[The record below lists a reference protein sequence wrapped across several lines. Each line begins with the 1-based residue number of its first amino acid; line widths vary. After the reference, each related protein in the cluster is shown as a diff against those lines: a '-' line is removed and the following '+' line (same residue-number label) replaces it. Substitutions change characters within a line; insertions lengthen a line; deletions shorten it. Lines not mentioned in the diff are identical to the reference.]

1 MFTVKLRCVFFLVAT
16 GLQAGLCQNIPYV
29 HCAGDN
35 PTLSCRLPD
44 GQIADNFDEIE
55 IYKQVGNGG
64 VTTAELMA
72 TKMTGDMSPTIESPF
87 DDTDKFNIAIDLNR
101 KSATIQIISVDNSDD
116 ALYWCVFHGGAVQD
130 TSVNDELV
138 LIVLQEVG
146 NSITLENEGTS
157 DTTTTDAG
165 ESTNLLSDNNAQFRC
180 VVMDG
185 EKEATIEW
193 FRNGMLITDGADFDI
208 STSYVGDNTVPSIDT
223 TSSLTFSPANANQND
238 VITCRAS
245 VCDEALGLSNDR
257 SFTLNIFNPG
267 SATLTNTETSPV
279 DSIVISTLNGA
290 EQKTTNVIFDSSTT
304 FSCVVEN
311 DNPDAVIQWYIND
324 VQQVATGTTTGGTTL
339 DITPTMSNQGDV
351 IRCQTI
357 QRDGSNTLIGERN
370 LSFTLDVFDSGT
382 ISVTKTQPAPDQTT
396 RGTGTTTSV
405 SPGES
410 ATFICEITN
419 ANPEVAI
426 TWYCNGVQVDSTAAG
441 IDITSTSS
449 PSTLEFTPDTND
461 HDKTVVCR
469 STQTRPGFDPDT
481 QEAGF
486 VLNVLDLPDTMRI
499 FVKKPSETAYK
510 EYEDNDNV
518 VINPGLTD
526 VRCETTNS
534 NPVVTMS
541 WTIGGA
547 SASEHSSSGGTPNTV
562 NGNTFFDYDS
572 YILDR
577 DIQTCVQ
584 VVCAASN
591 AAIVQLG
598 QQATYTRTVNIQVR
612 QPPEIPTI
620 TLNTGSGGTIV
631 GSASDDPIMLIENNE
646 YVFNCEAS
654 DADPEADIQWTLY
667 DNNGQVIVGGGE
679 IDQGNEDDA
688 DCNLENNVKSYT
700 LEASFVQHE
709 SLHGGYLECKALN
722 EYYND
727 ENSGS
732 TTTRRNFRVGRGPN
746 PDLGEEVV
754 LRYRQGMTDPYTDIA
769 HDDIVYVNRGTQYE
783 FQCEVFNVL
792 PTTESIP
799 SVDATDLFFYYD
811 NNFSPGV
818 QMNNE
823 PAVPSQSV
831 PTLYDLTDEY
841 RIVPTITDTCPTE
854 IRCIVIYDVTNSS
867 PDMPTLSDTPYVS
880 AQLIQN
886 DTPPT
891 SVVITP
897 PVFSDPLMRGSLS
910 NDGGVKVLQLYEG
923 DVYTLQCGVQGAD
936 PSVDITWTIDDCSG
950 GSSILLRR
958 RAFSETNADCT
969 LQDDTDTWDNYV
981 PNHFS
986 QDEQC
991 LRCTA
996 GDVSEACRLDIIPIS
1011 TLCEPDRVIIWEY
1024 AKDGVT
1030 VPVYYD
1036 QDSDRIIKA
1045 NANEVRTLN
1054 CTSYEAAPITYNAWT
1069 TPDGRPLPDTF
1080 ISSDCAYVYD
1090 ESKRTTQ
1097 FNVTKYDTTK
1107 CVHLL
1112 LDYSWHLSMIQCSAT
1127 NIANLEGVDSLPVT
1141 IYICVPCHVNLA
1153 IVAPNYLGYRYDV
1166 NNGSVISLD
1175 ASGDTKTLSCINRGA
1190 RGQEYD
1196 DTPNLEFFIKEDG
1209 SDSFVKLTSD
1219 DGVEFIESKILYVE
1233 DDAEFGQAKY
1243 QGLWEVRVDV
1253 TLSAQGSYDLDGAT
1267 LACVCRNRVY
1277 QGDSEARY
1285 EVKLSVSDT
1294 PLRDENLVMVQGYP
1308 DMIRNVANTD
1318 IILVNYGPF
1327 LRQKRQTN
1335 ARETL
1340 EVTCIA
1346 RGTRPAVDI
1355 IWRIAGELISE
1366 DYINVVIE
1374 DSILNVGA
1382 FQLQD
1387 TISTFTVFP
1396 VPRSYHYQNVTCEV
1410 ASRSDLLV
1418 RSARLIVLTPPD
1430 TPLQLTGNNVIE
1442 EEGQLVTLEC
1452 RAEHGYPEGVFQWRS
1467 GSVILREEQIQSESS
1482 LLPNYRYDQ
1491 ISTYSFSANRELNG
1505 RNITCAY
1512 LQHYEEYDFISE
1524 TTATIR
1530 ISLAYCPASSAQVS
1544 GCPTSPIQS
1553 GQTVSFTCESG
1564 IANPES
1570 DLAWFI
1576 NGVEQTPT
1584 NYEQQTTR
1592 EVNYGYITTRPL
1604 TLDLKDSD
1612 DGLQVHCCHK
1622 TAIGGTPC
1630 DTRCS
1635 DVCTIDVLIEQPPP
1649 SGLICRWVRVRV
1661 TLENING
1668 NSALWT
1674 AAYEDSSSSEY
1685 QQLTSYLLDI
1695 FQTVY
1700 SPLTDYRSSVVP
1712 TIYRSPEG
1720 LIGVI
1725 IGLEFDSPI
1734 GTDVDTIHST
1744 LIDTLDANGVIQIAA
1759 NTGYAFD
1766 IIPSS
1771 VGEEC
1776 VCPTNYCVRGPSCT
1790 PSETDYTS
1798 SCQCPADY
1806 APPRCK
1812 DPRPS
1817 PEVTTR
1823 FPPSRGI
1830 THGCVVFVLEEID
1843 DLPAVWNPA
1852 YDDPS
1857 SEAAQELTNGLETV
1871 LTDVFE
1877 RSFSCLRRVIVA
1889 DLYHQYS
1896 RGIGVIVRLE
1906 FIPDCGNSVVAIR
1919 NVYIQSIDFDGK
1931 IDGSIYEFDTDLSNV
1946 GVTEVCGPFFL
1957 CANGGVCEP
1966 SLYECSSSCRC
1977 PSPYTGTYC
1986 EDTVRTPS
1994 PPRPTRKIPESKPT
2008 GLTTTELILIIV
2020 FSILGVALLL
2030 GLLICCCCFYC
2041 CPLGAVTRRRY
2052 IYTEEENV
2060 NALSVRLRRT
2070 TGHGKVE
2077 GALQ

>member
-1 MFTVKLRCVFFLVAT
+1 MFTVKLWCVFFLVAT

-29 HCAGDN
+29 HCVGDN
-35 PTLSCRLPD
+35 PTLSCRLPAA
-44 GQIADNFDEIE
+44 QNADNFDEIE
-55 IYKQVGNGG
+55 IYKQVSGG
-64 VTTAELMA
+64 DVTTAQLMA
-72 TKMTGDMSPTIESPF
+72 TKMTGDMNPTIVSPF
-87 DDTDKFNIAIDLNR
+87 DDTNKFNIAIDLNR
-101 KSATIQIISVDNSDD
+101 KSATIAIISVDNSDD
-116 ALYWCVFHGGAVQD
+116 ALYWCVFQGGAVQD

-146 NSITLENEGTS
+146 NSITLKNEETG

-165 ESTNLLSDNNAQFRC
+165 ESTNLLSDDNNAQFTC

-185 EKEATIEW
+185 EKQATIEW
-193 FRNGMLITDGADFDI
+193 LRNGVPITDGADFDI
-208 STSYVGDNTVPSIDT
+208 STSSDGDIAVPSFET
-223 TSSLTFSPANANQND
+223 TSTLTFSPTNANQND
-238 VITCRAS
+238 VITCQAS
-245 VCDEALGLSNDR
+245 VCNLALSNDR
-257 SFTLNIFNPG
+257 SFTLNIFDRG
-267 SATLTNTETSPV
+267 TISLTNTQP
-279 DSIVISTLNGA
+279 
-290 EQKTTNVIFDSSTT
+290 
-304 FSCVVEN
+304 
-311 DNPDAVIQWYIND
+311 NPDDTTGV
-324 VQQVATGTTTGGTTL
+324 TGTTT
-339 DITPTMSNQGDV
+339 N
-351 IRCQTI
+351 
-357 QRDGSNTLIGERN
+357 
-370 LSFTLDVFDSGT
+370 
-382 ISVTKTQPAPDQTT
+382 
-396 RGTGTTTSV
+396 V

-410 ATFICEITN
+410 ATFTCEVTD
-419 ANPEVAI
+419 ANPQVAI
-426 TWYCNGVQVDSTAAG
+426 TWYCNGVQVFDSTAG
-441 IDITSTSS
+441 IDITGTTT
-449 PSTLEFTPDTND
+449 PSTLVFTPDTND
-461 HDKTVVCR
+461 DDKTVVCR
-469 STQTRPGFDPDT
+469 STQTRPGFPSDT

-486 VLNVLDLPDTMRI
+486 VLDVLDKGTISLTNTQPNPDDTTSVTGATTNVSPGESATFTCEVTDANPQVAITWYCNGVQVFDSTAGIDITGTTTPSTLVFTPDTNDDDKTVVCRSTQTRPGFPSDTQEAGFVLDVLDKGTISLTNTQPEPDETTSVTGTTTTVSAGESATFTCEVTDANPQVAITWYCNGVQVFDSTVGIDITGTTTPSTLVFTPDTNDDDKTVVCRSTQTRPGFPSDTQEAGFVLDVLDKGTISLTNTQPNPDETTSVTGTTTTVSPGESATFTCEVTDANPQAAITWYCNGVQVFDSTAGIDITGTTTSSTLVFTPDTNDDDKTVVCRSTQTRPGFPSDTQEAGFVLDVLDLPDTMRI
-499 FVKKPSETAYK
+499 YVKKPSETAYMA
-510 EYEDNDNV
+510 YADNANV

-526 VRCETTNS
+526 FRCETTNS

-547 SASEHSSSGGTPNTV
+547 SVSEHSSSDGNENTV
-562 NGNTFFDYDS
+562 NGNTGFDYDS

-598 QQATYTRTVNIQVR
+598 QQATYTRTVNIQVTR
-612 QPPEIPTI
+612 TSPT
-620 TLNTGSGGTIV
+620 N
-631 GSASDDPIMLIENNE
+631 
-646 YVFNCEAS
+646 
-654 DADPEADIQWTLY
+654 
-667 DNNGQVIVGGGE
+667 
-679 IDQGNEDDA
+679 
-688 DCNLENNVKSYT
+688 
-700 LEASFVQHE
+700 
-709 SLHGGYLECKALN
+709 
-722 EYYND
+722 
-727 ENSGS
+727 
-732 TTTRRNFRVGRGPN
+732 
-746 PDLGEEVV
+746 
-754 LRYRQGMTDPYTDIA
+754 
-769 HDDIVYVNRGTQYE
+769 
-783 FQCEVFNVL
+783 
-792 PTTESIP
+792 
-799 SVDATDLFFYYD
+799 
-811 NNFSPGV
+811 
-818 QMNNE
+818 
-823 PAVPSQSV
+823 
-831 PTLYDLTDEY
+831 
-841 RIVPTITDTCPTE
+841 
-854 IRCIVIYDVTNSS
+854 
-867 PDMPTLSDTPYVS
+867 
-880 AQLIQN
+880 
-886 DTPPT
+886 
-891 SVVITP
+891 VVITP
-897 PVFSDPLMRGSLS
+897 PVFSDPLVRGSLS
-910 NDGGVKVLQLYEG
+910 NDGSVKVLQLYEG
-923 DVYTLQCGVQGAD
+923 DVYTLQCGVQGTD

-958 RAFSETNADCT
+958 AAFSETNADCA
-969 LQDDTDTWDNYV
+969 LQDDTDTWNNYI
-981 PNHFS
+981 PIHFS
-986 QDEQC
+986 QNEQC

-996 GDVSEACRLDIIPIS
+996 GDISEACRLDIIPLS
-1011 TLCEPDRVIIWEY
+1011 ELCEPARVIIWEY

-1036 QDSDRIIKA
+1036 QNSDRIIKA

-1090 ESKRTTQ
+1090 ESERTTEFQ
-1097 FNVTKYDTTK
+1097 VTKYDTTK

-1112 LDYSWHLSMIQCSAT
+1112 LDYSWHLGMIQCSAT

-1153 IVAPNYLGYRYDV
+1153 IVATNFQGFPYDAA
-1166 NNGSVISLD
+1166 NGSVISLD
-1175 ASGDTKTLSCINRGA
+1175 ANGDTRTLSCINRGA
-1190 RGQEYD
+1190 RGQED
-1196 DTPNLEFFIKEDG
+1196 DDRPNLEFFIKEDG
-1209 SDSFVKLTSD
+1209 SDSFDKLTSD

-1233 DDAEFGQAKY
+1233 DDPEFGQAKY

-1294 PLRDENLVMVQGYP
+1294 PLRDENLIMVQGYP
-1308 DMIRNVANTD
+1308 EMIRNVANTD

-1366 DYINVVIE
+1366 DYINVAIE
-1374 DSILNVGA
+1374 DSVLNVGA
-1382 FQLQD
+1382 GQLQD
-1387 TISTFTVFP
+1387 TISTLTVYP

-1410 ASRSDLLV
+1410 ASRSDLFR

-1442 EEGQLVTLEC
+1442 EEGQLITLEC

-1467 GSVILREEQIQSESS
+1467 GSVILREEQFQSESS

-1491 ISTYSFSANRELNG
+1491 ISTYSFSANREFNG

-1512 LQHYEEYDFISE
+1512 LQYYEEYDFISE

-1553 GQTVSFTCESG
+1553 GQTINFICESG

-1576 NGVEQTPT
+1576 NDVQQTPT
-1584 NYEQQTTR
+1584 HYEQQTTR

-1612 DGLQVHCCHK
+1612 DGLQVHCCHN

-1635 DVCTIDVLIEQPPP
+1635 DVCTIDIVIEQPPP

-1744 LIDTLDANGVIQIAA
+1744 LIDTLDANGVIQIAT

-1790 PSETDYTS
+1790 PSETDFTS

-1806 APPRCK
+1806 TPPRCK
-1812 DPRPS
+1812 DPRP
-1817 PEVTTR
+1817 PPGVTTR

-2008 GLTTTELILIIV
+2008 VGLTTTELILIIV

-2052 IYTEEENV
+2052 IYTEEEKCKCPKRPLEEDDWPWQSRGRPAVTYNTDTFERHFV
-2060 NALSVRLRRT
+2060 NKYERKDCAEKDIRDLYY
-2070 TGHGKVE
+2070 
-2077 GALQ
+2077 